1 MTYLERLN
9 DKQKEA
15 VLQTEGPLLVLAGA
29 GSGKTSMMT
38 CRIAYLIDK
47 CGVSPWNILAVTF
60 TNKAAGEMRERVDS
74 ILEEIGRGAGTQNMW
89 IATFHSACL
98 RILRVHADVL
108 GYDKDFVVYDTTDQ
122 KTVIKAV
129 IKEQN
134 IDDKKFSAQYLLSI
148 ISDCKEKCMDPEKY
162 IKTVGEDFRTKDIYK
177 AYKGYEAT
185 LRKNNAMDFDD
196 LLLNT
201 VRLFERDEAVLLK
214 YQNRFK
220 YIMVDEY
227 QDTNTIQYKFV
238 KYLAE
243 ANNNIC
249 VVGDDD
255 QCIYEWRG
263 ADIRNILDFERD
275 FKGAKVIKL
284 EQNYRS
290 YGNILDAAHCVISH
304 NRGRKDKKLWT
315 EKEAGEKI
323 KYHRA
328 EDERDEARYIA
339 TEINFRMKHKPDSRP
354 EPFKFGN
361 FAVLY
366 RTNAQSRVFEEIF
379 GRMGVPCKVVG
390 NVGFY
395 DRKEIKD
402 VMSYLRLVQNPKDD
416 VAFERI
422 INEPKRGM
430 GDKTMEKLKGWAAER
445 NLSLL
450 ELLQDDAARGS
461 LSAKSYTAVT
471 DLVNLLT
478 AYHDEM
484 DDIAILEIYDGILA
498 KTGYLKA
505 LQDANTVEAEGRIEN
520 ILELRSA
527 IEDFQKEMP
536 EGRLQDFLEGKALAS
551 DSDKLPEGEEAENA
565 DKVLLMTM
573 HTAKGLEFPV
583 VFMPGLE
590 QGLFPGWRA
599 MDREDG
605 LEEERRLCYV
615 GMTRAKEKLFL
626 TGACMRTLYGKTDF
640 TKESCFLNEI
650 DKKYLDSDISAGTP
664 RSDFGT
670 RTATA
675 FRDGYAENPAPK
687 SPFKGMVSVQR
698 EVMAKSAGNG
708 PDLAVGD
715 HVTHVKFGRGEV
727 IEVDAK
733 TVTVVFESEGR
744 KKLAR
749 GIAPLKKIEG

>member
-1 MTYLERLN
+1 MDYLERLN

-38 CRIAYLIDK
+38 CRIAYLINEK
-47 CGVSPWNILAVTF
+47 GVSPYNILAVTF
-60 TNKAAGEMRERVDS
+60 TNKAAGEMRDRVDS
-74 ILEEIGRGAGTQNMW
+74 ILSEIRGGFTTQNMW

-98 RILRVHADVL
+98 RILRMHADIL

-122 KTVIKAV
+122 KTVIKQV
-129 IKEQN
+129 IKDLN
-134 IDDKKFSAQYLLSI
+134 IDDKKYSVQYLLSVI
-148 ISDCKEKCMDPEKY
+148 GDCKEKCWGPEDY
-162 IKTVGEDFRTKDIYK
+162 IKHMGEDFRTKIIHG
-177 AYKGYEAT
+177 AYAAYEAT

-196 LLLNT
+196 LLINA
-201 VRLFERDEAVLLK
+201 VRVFERDEAVLLK
-214 YQNRFK
+214 YQNRFR

-227 QDTNTIQYKFV
+227 QDTNAIQYRFIKL
-238 KYLAE
+238 LAD
-243 ANNNIC
+243 AHNNIC

-290 YGNILDAAHCVISH
+290 YGNILNAAHSVISH

-315 EKEAGEKI
+315 TKEKGDRVR
-323 KYHRA
+323 YHQA
-328 EDERDEARYIA
+328 DDERDEARYVA
-339 TEINFRMKHKPDSRP
+339 SEISFRMKAGEKRETPL
-354 EPFKFGN
+354 KFGD

-366 RTNAQSRVFEEIF
+366 RTNAQSRIFEEILS
-379 GRMGVPCKVVG
+379 RMGIPCKVVG

-402 VMSYLRLVQNPKDD
+402 VMSYLRLIQNPKDD
-416 VAFERI
+416 VALERI
-422 INEPKRGM
+422 INEPKRGV
-430 GDKTMEKLKGWAAER
+430 GDVTLTRLKEWAVER
-445 NLSLL
+445 EMSLL
-450 ELLQDDAARGS
+450 ELLGDEMVRAGLKGKAY
-461 LSAKSYTAVT
+461 AAVT
-471 DLVNLLT
+471 DLVNMLT
-478 AYHDEM
+478 GYHDAIGEVDLLEM
-484 DDIAILEIYDGILA
+484 YDGVLA
-498 KTGYLKA
+498 KSGYLKA
-505 LQDANTVEAEGRIEN
+505 LQDAATIEAEGRIEN

-527 IEDFQKEMP
+527 IEDFKKEMP
-536 EGRLQDFLEGKALAS
+536 EGTLQDFLEGKALAS
-551 DSDKLPEGEEAENA
+551 DSDKLPSGEEAENA

-615 GMTRAKEKLFL
+615 GMTRAKEKLIM
-626 TGACMRTLYGKTDF
+626 TSARMRTLYGKTDY
-640 TKESCFLNEI
+640 TQESCFLREI
-650 DKKYLDSDISAGTP
+650 GSEFIEGDGLDHSSAS
-664 RSDFGT
+664 RAMKQS
-670 RTATA
+670 A
-675 FRDGYAENPAPK
+675 FRDGYAENPAPQ
-687 SPFKGMVSVQR
+687 SPFKGGISYVQR
-698 EVMAKSAGNG
+698 QVMAKAAGGG
-708 PDLAVGD
+708 PELAVGD
-715 HVTHVKFGRGEV
+715 IVSHAKFGRGEV
-727 IEVDAK
+727 TEVDEK

-749 GIAPLKKIEG
+749 GVAPIKKLES